1 MEKEKSYQ
9 ERMNKTTDY
18 KFDAIKEYL
27 KDGIKILDYGSGYNQ
42 EFIKKVKET
51 GALYFAYDK
60 DINVQKQLNEN
71 NIETIDE
78 YDMKNILKVI
88 SNHCQQRV

>member
-27 KDGIKILDYGSGYNQ
+27 RNGIKILDYGSGYNP
-42 EFIKKVKET
+42 EKTYSAK
-51 GALYFAYDK
+51 
-60 DINVQKQLNEN
+60 
-71 NIETIDE
+71 
-78 YDMKNILKVI
+78 
-88 SNHCQQRV
+88 

>member
-27 KDGIKILDYGSGYNQ
+27 KNGIKILDYGSGYNQ
-42 EFIKKVKET
+42 EFIKK
-51 GALYFAYDK
+51 
-60 DINVQKQLNEN
+60 INLRFLPIKKTHIYHPLFLPLVEPHL
-71 NIETIDE
+71 
-78 YDMKNILKVI
+78 
-88 SNHCQQRV
+88 SNTLS

>member
-9 ERMNKTTDY
+9 ERMCKTTDY

-27 KDGIKILDYGSGYNQ
+27 KNGIKILDYGSGYNP

-51 GALYFAYDK
+51 G
-60 DINVQKQLNEN
+60 
-71 NIETIDE
+71 
-78 YDMKNILKVI
+78 
-88 SNHCQQRV
+88 S

>member
-27 KDGIKILDYGSGYNQ
+27 KNGIRILDYGSGYNQ
-42 EFIKKVKET
+42 EFMGNAEV
-51 GALYFAYDK
+51 
-60 DINVQKQLNEN
+60 NEKPN
-71 NIETIDE
+71 N
-78 YDMKNILKVI
+78 L
-88 SNHCQQRV
+88 